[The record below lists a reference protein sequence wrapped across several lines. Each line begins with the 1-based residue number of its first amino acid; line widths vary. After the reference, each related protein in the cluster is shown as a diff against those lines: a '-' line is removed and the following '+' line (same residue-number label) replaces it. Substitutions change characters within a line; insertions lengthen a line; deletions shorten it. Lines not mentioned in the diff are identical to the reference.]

1 MLVRFTLRAEVT
13 CLYDLH
19 CGFTCSYND
28 IADLFD
34 CMIYVHE
41 LKIKLLKSKFESCPI
56 SSCSR
61 SQYLGIVTSSFP
73 ASQGSCRVSFPLVVL
88 TPNSLEFS
96 QRLFPRRQNLSSQK
110 FLAHKLA
117 SSASLTDSFI
127 VSFSTL
133 LIDLECKH
141 GEHKTTFRAR
151 KVTGTF
157 EKRASVQFDTNM
169 TPTPFFGIQVPQ
181 LFHTTPQN
189 KPYYSPK
196 ELGLGNRVSA
206 YADSSPDAS
215 RLSDVSQVKGSAKGR
230 WEGGKMED
238 DWQILFYK
246 MAHRL
251 MQTVV
256 KF

>member
-1 MLVRFTLRAEVT
+1 M
-13 CLYDLH
+13 
-19 CGFTCSYND
+19 
-28 IADLFD
+28 
-34 CMIYVHE
+34 
-41 LKIKLLKSKFESCPI
+41 
-56 SSCSR
+56 
-61 SQYLGIVTSSFP
+61 TSSFP
-73 ASQGSCRVSFPLVVL
+73 ASQASCRVSFSLVVL

-96 QRLFPRRQNLSSQK
+96 QRLFPRRQTSQK
-110 FLAHKLA
+110 FLAHKPA

-189 KPYYSPK
+189 KPYYWPK
-196 ELGLGNRVSA
+196 EARARESCFRICWLLPR
-206 YADSSPDAS
+206 
-215 RLSDVSQVKGSAKGR
+215 RL
-230 WEGGKMED
+230 
-238 DWQILFYK
+238 
-246 MAHRL
+246 
-251 MQTVV
+251 
-256 KF
+256 